1 MIPDGPRQPCKE
13 KMDLYLGMII
23 FGVCM
28 IALSLCLPQIE
39 ALSKYLEGLGA
50 QTKNEP
56 GKHQD

>member
-1 MIPDGPRQPCKE
+1 
-13 KMDLYLGMII
+13 MDLYLGMII

-50 QTKNEP
+50 QKKIEP